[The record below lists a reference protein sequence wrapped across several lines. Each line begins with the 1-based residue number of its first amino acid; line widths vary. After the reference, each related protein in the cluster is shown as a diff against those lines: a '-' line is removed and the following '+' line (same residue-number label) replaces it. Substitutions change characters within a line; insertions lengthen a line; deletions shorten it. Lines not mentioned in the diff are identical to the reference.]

1 MIKIYQAARNDVCL
15 IVDSF
20 RVRFDENL
28 SLLYPFKEPGLEFY
42 CSKKRGEYR
51 CYCASQPFDA
61 RGETFLDAF
70 WTWTRA
76 FDARFSTFVRLNW
89 REKGDWVSRRYGD
102 VGGEKLF
109 KRIFCDRLWERFDLA
124 KYLRV
129 NPRLV
134 NKSGFMARLEE
145 NGWGESTTTV
155 RWEDGSES
163 LLDGAKE
170 WRALEKLRLGDSF
183 YCLAKESFAT
193 GETTGIVKLLSVR
206 SLDGRES
213 TL

>member
-1 MIKIYQAARNDVCL
+1 MIKIYQATRNDVCL

-20 RVRFDENL
+20 RVRIDENF

-42 CSKKRGEYR
+42 CAKKRDEYR

-70 WTWTRA
+70 RNWTRA

-89 REKGDWVSRRYGD
+89 REEGDWVSRRYGD

-109 KRIFCDRLWERFDLA
+109 KRIFCARLWERFDIA
-124 KYLRV
+124 EYMRV

-134 NKSGFMARLEE
+134 PQSGFMASLEE
-145 NGWGESTTTV
+145 TGWGESIRTV
-155 RWEDGSES
+155 RWEDGSTTR
-163 LLDGAKE
+163 LDDSEE
-170 WRALEKLRLGDSF
+170 WRALAKLNLGESF
-183 YCLAKESFAT
+183 YCLAKKSFFT
-193 GETTGIVKLLSVR
+193 GETTGIV
-206 SLDGRES
+206 SLTSDVSSNERET